1 MGEASAMSY
10 VLAVFLSLVAL
21 VNFWALREKK

>member
-1 MGEASAMSY
+1 MSY
-10 VLAVFLSLVAL
+10 VLAVFLSLIAL